1 MLLSWLPK
9 YFQDKLGTSV
19 ESTGF
24 LLILPYVVPFL
35 TSNSSGHI
43 AGECSLLG
51 SVTVIHQLCCQSILA
66 ANISVVPTHPWS
78 QRTCLQAPPVLP

>member
-1 MLLSWLPK
+1 
-9 YFQDKLGTSV
+9 V

-51 SVTVIHQLCCQSILA
+51 SVTVIHQLSLSKHPCCQYIRA
-66 ANISVVPTHPWS
+66 ANT
-78 QRTCLQAPPVLP
+78 PV